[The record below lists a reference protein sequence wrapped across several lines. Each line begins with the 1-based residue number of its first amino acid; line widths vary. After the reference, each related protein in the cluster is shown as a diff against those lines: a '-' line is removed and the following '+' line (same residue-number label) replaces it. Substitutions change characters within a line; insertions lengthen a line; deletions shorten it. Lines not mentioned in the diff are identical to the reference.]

1 MDLRRGRGGRAWS
14 EEEVARLETRKA
26 RRRWQELRPGAQSS
40 KLDLGS
46 EYPTSLC
53 CRMAMDLK
61 ERAEVM
67 AKQEEAMRVSFNLER
82 KVTESAKTESSFNYF
97 LLLMFSGSFCD
108 RLPLSRLLLAKL
120 GTSLNLRPSP
130 SSTSG
135 RTCEGTFFKFSIF

>member
-14 EEEVARLETRKA
+14 EEEVRRLEMRKA

-46 EYPTSLC
+46 KYPTLLC

-82 KVTESAKTESSFNYF
+82 KVTQSAKTIIFSF
-97 LLLMFSGSFCD
+97 
-108 RLPLSRLLLAKL
+108 
-120 GTSLNLRPSP
+120 
-130 SSTSG
+130 
-135 RTCEGTFFKFSIF
+135 